1 MPYAADRHT
10 DSRIAS
16 LVMGYKPDPRVP
28 GAFQPIDAG
37 GSPMPMAP
45 PRFSSD
51 IRAAMQVVDQLITDG
66 YSVAMFTTSGE
77 ARAKGR
83 WTCAIASD
91 DIGAKSHADTLPL
104 AICRA
109 ALAIVDGVAEG
120 S

>member
-37 GSPMPMAP
+37 GSPMPIAP

-51 IRAAMQVVDQLITDG
+51 IRAAMQVVDALIAGG
-66 YSVAMFTTSGE
+66 YDVAMFTTSGE

-83 WTCAIASD
+83 WTVAVASG
-91 DIGAKSHADTLPL
+91 DIGAKSHADSLPL

-109 ALAIVDGVAEG
+109 ALAIVDAAQQT
-120 S
+120 